1 MSSIYNK
8 CGHGTCAI
16 VGFCV
21 KLWTQQH
28 PRSRNVEHGAAGK
41 EEEGLRGSRRVDDAG
56 GERRERRQPAFSE
69 LRAGGSAIIKIECIL
84 IDSNR
89 PAFLA
94 RRFFLRHS
102 AFTRVDREM
111 CSKVQVV
118 SDGSMVLGNIKHA
131 SAKLPRASLDDK
143 LDAIRAVSPEEVSCR
158 P

>member
-69 LRAGGSAIIKIECIL
+69 LRAGSCG
-84 IDSNR
+84 
-89 PAFLA
+89 
-94 RRFFLRHS
+94 
-102 AFTRVDREM
+102 VDREM

-118 SDGSMVLGNIKHA
+118 SDGCMVLGNIKHA

-143 LDAIRAVSPEEVSCR
+143 LDAIRAVSPELPPVSVQ
-158 P
+158 